1 MTSRR
6 QDDQSTTAAQI
17 WRHLRAVVLDQHNHR
32 AEACAVLDLSFIRM
46 KALLQVATGPTT
58 MRLLAEVLNID
69 RPYLTLVV
77 DNLEFR
83 GLVRRDQHPDDR
95 RAKVV
100 TITSAGAQVSATA
113 DQILNRP
120 PAALLAL
127 GERDLADLGRVLD
140 LLDTLT
146 AAGAVAARAVE
157 RQS

>member
-46 KALLQVATGPTT
+46 KALLQVA
-58 MRLLAEVLNID
+58 
-69 RPYLTLVV
+69 
-77 DNLEFR
+77 
-83 GLVRRDQHPDDR
+83 
-95 RAKVV
+95 

-146 AAGAVAARAVE
+146 AAGAVAARAVD